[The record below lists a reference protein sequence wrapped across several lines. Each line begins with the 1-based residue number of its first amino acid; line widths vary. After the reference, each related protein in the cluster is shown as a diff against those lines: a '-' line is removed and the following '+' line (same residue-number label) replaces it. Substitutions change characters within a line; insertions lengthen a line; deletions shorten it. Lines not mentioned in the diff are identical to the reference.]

1 MSKVSDDKATFREI
15 FDDVVEK
22 LDTDGRGALDTLLEL
37 EEQMVGKYQDHLDS
51 LLEKQAE
58 VHREFTRLVSTAFS
72 NSSQLHSHY
81 RKSVRDS
88 HDTLIKAH
96 LDLVRGL
103 RSNLTSSKPTSESG
117 GEARSG
123 TGRKPRTR
131 KA

>member
-1 MSKVSDDKATFREI
+1 MAKASDDKTTFKGI

-22 LDTDGRGALDTLLEL
+22 LDTDGRDALDTFLEL

-58 VHREFTRLVSTAFS
+58 VHKEFTRLVSTAFS

-96 LDLVRGL
+96 LDLVRRL
-103 RSNLTSSKPTSESG
+103 RSNLTPSKPAPASG
-117 GEARSG
+117 SDTPGGPA
-123 TGRKPRTR
+123 RKPRAR